1 MKYLTRIGIC
11 IILLTG
17 GVQAEGVQQDLDN
30 LFTYRNFG
38 VATAGLGLAALAH
51 TREDAVASDLKKSFI
66 GDGPSSVTNIYGAS
80 SFNLPVSFG
89 MWGLGKVAGHAKL
102 AETGSV
108 LLRTLA
114 LTQVVVAPIKFAV
127 GRQRPDGSNSLSF
140 PSGHTANSF
149 AVARLLH
156 RRYGQRVGIPLYVL
170 GGFVAVGR
178 IESDR
183 HYLSD
188 VVMGAVLGTL
198 VGNAVTLESW
208 ERVRVF
214 PQITSEGIV
223 LALRV
228 DL

>member
-1 MKYLTRIGIC
+1 
-11 IILLTG
+11 
-17 GVQAEGVQQDLDN
+17 
-30 LFTYRNFG
+30 
-38 VATAGLGLAALAH
+38 
-51 TREDAVASDLKKSFI
+51 
-66 GDGPSSVTNIYGAS
+66 
-80 SFNLPVSFG
+80 
-89 MWGLGKVAGHAKL
+89 
-102 AETGSV
+102 
-108 LLRTLA
+108 
-114 LTQVVVAPIKFAV
+114 
-127 GRQRPDGSNSLSF
+127 
-140 PSGHTANSF
+140 
-149 AVARLLH
+149 VARLLH

>member
-11 IILLTG
+11 IVLLTG
-17 GVQAEGVQQDLDN
+17 GVEAEGIRQDLDN
-30 LFTYRNFG
+30 LFTYQNFG
-38 VATAGLGLAALAH
+38 VATAGLGLATLAQ
-51 TREDAVASDLKKSFI
+51 TREDAVASDLRKSFI
-66 GDGPSSVTNIYGAS
+66 GDGPSTVTNIYGAS

-89 MWGLGKVAGHAKL
+89 IWGLGKVAGHNKL
-102 AETGSV
+102 AETGAD

-127 GRQRPDGSNSLSF
+127 GRQRPDGSNRLSF

-149 AVARLLH
+149 AMARFLH
-156 RRYGQRVGIPLYVL
+156 RRYGKTIGLPMYVV
-170 GGFVAVGR
+170 GGFVAAGR